1 MSFLELKNISTSFCL
16 KDVNLSVEKGEFLA
30 IFGHSGAGKSTLL
43 NILAGF
49 IEHEGEV
56 YLDGV
61 LLNKLPTEKRGIG
74 YLHQE
79 IYLFPNM
86 TVFENIA
93 FGLRSKRIDFN
104 LKDKVHEIS
113 KLVKVE
119 HLLERYP
126 KYLSGGEKQRVGLAR
141 TLVTSPKVL
150 LLDEPLSSL
159 DLNVRS
165 ILQYEIRQIHEKLGL
180 TTIIVSHDIDEVLK
194 LADRIALLET
204 GRILRVGNPKE
215 VLFRENMI
223 SKFQF
228 NGYVVDIVKTDIVYL
243 VFVNIGNSIVQ
254 VVASEN
260 DIKRYNIGDKV
271 FVGTRSNNPIISNFS
286 L

>member
-93 FGLRSKRIDFN
+93 FGLKSKRIDFN

-119 HLLERYP
+119 HLLQRYP

-159 DLNVRS
+159 DINVRS

-194 LADRIALLET
+194 LADRIALLEA

>member
-1 MSFLELKNISTSFCL
+1 LSFLELRNISTDFCL
-16 KDVNLSVEKGEFLA
+16 KDVNLDVEKGELLA

-49 IEHEGEV
+49 IGHRGDV
-56 YLDGV
+56 YLEGK
-61 LLNKLPTEKRGIG
+61 LINKLPTEKRGVG

-79 IYLFPNM
+79 IFLFPNM
-86 TVFENIA
+86 TVFDNIA
-93 FGLRSKRIDFN
+93 FGLKSQKTVSNI
-104 LKDKVHEIS
+104 KDKVHEIA

-119 HLLERYP
+119 HLLDRYP
-126 KYLSGGEKQRVGLAR
+126 KNLSGGEKQRVGLAR
-141 TLVTSPKVL
+141 TLVTNPKVL

-159 DLNVRS
+159 DVNVRS

-194 LADRIALLET
+194 LADRVALLSSGE
-204 GRILRVGNPKE
+204 IINIGNPKE
-215 VLFRENMI
+215 ILFREDMLSN
-223 SKFQF
+223 FQF
-228 NGYVVDIVKTDIVYL
+228 NGYIVDIVRSDIVYL

-271 FVGTRSNNPIISNFS
+271 FVGTRSNNPIITNFS
-286 L
+286 F

>member
-93 FGLRSKRIDFN
+93 FGLKSKRIDFN

-159 DLNVRS
+159 DINVRS

-194 LADRIALLET
+194 LADRIALLEA

>member
-1 MSFLELKNISTSFCL
+1 MSFLELRNISTDFCL
-16 KDVNLSVEKGEFLA
+16 KDVNLDVEKGELLA

-49 IEHEGEV
+49 IEHRGDV
-56 YLDGV
+56 YLDGK
-61 LLNKLPTEKRGIG
+61 LINKLPTEKRGVG

-79 IYLFPNM
+79 IFLFPNM
-86 TVFENIA
+86 TVFDNIA
-93 FGLRSKRIDFN
+93 FGLKSQKMISN
-104 LKDKVHEIS
+104 IKDKVHEIA
-113 KLVKVE
+113 KLVKVD
-119 HLLERYP
+119 HLLDRYP
-126 KYLSGGEKQRVGLAR
+126 KNLSGGEKQRVGLAR
-141 TLVTSPKVL
+141 TLVTNPKVL

-159 DLNVRS
+159 DVNVRS

-194 LADRIALLET
+194 LADRVALLSSGE
-204 GRILRVGNPKE
+204 IINIGNPKE
-215 VLFRENMI
+215 ILFREDMLSN
-223 SKFQF
+223 FQF
-228 NGYVVDIVKTDIVYL
+228 NGYIVDIVRSDIVYL

-271 FVGTRSNNPIISNFS
+271 FVGTRSNNPIITNFS
-286 L
+286 F

>member
-93 FGLRSKRIDFN
+93 FGLKSKRIDFN

-119 HLLERYP
+119 HLLQRYP

-194 LADRIALLET
+194 LADRIALLEA